1 MKFRNILIIIVL
13 LVAAFSVGCTE
24 EATQT
29 ETLKIGVVASMTGPA
44 STTGKD
50 IWQSAVL
57 AGDEINENGGVYISE
72 LGKKVPVTL
81 ILGDDESTREGG
93 QKAVSR
99 LITEDQVNILVGG
112 FSSAVTSAHQS
123 IVTEH
128 KVPYII
134 TGASS
139 PIITRRTDIDTS
151 CMFHYCPTT
160 DDYGRQTTLFACEA
174 IRPAVNEKFGFAS
187 DRPLRLAILY
197 QDSPYGKGVQSAVEN
212 TIATENLNIEIVD
225 EQSFKMG
232 ESDFRTVL
240 TAIKASKPDVVYPA
254 AFLNEQI
261 PLVIQARR
269 DVGLDTIFLAV
280 ECNDDPDYYT
290 GLGKYGEY
298 SIIETRFSPYAVPE
312 GSIAPAVLKFKNSF
326 EKRWSGFPAMM
337 GASTYEG
344 IFIAAQA
351 AEDAG
356 TLDKE
361 KLRDAVAEIEMP
373 QIIEV
378 MQNGTISFSKDYR
391 EATFELYMEQLFWD
405 DAAGEL
411 RPKIVWPDN
420 IKETDFTIPDWYV
433 PGSP

>member
-1 MKFRNILIIIVL
+1 
-13 LVAAFSVGCTE
+13 
-24 EATQT
+24 
-29 ETLKIGVVASMTGPA
+29 
-44 STTGKD
+44 
-50 IWQSAVL
+50 
-57 AGDEINENGGVYISE
+57 
-72 LGKKVPVTL
+72 
-81 ILGDDESTREGG
+81 
-93 QKAVSR
+93 
-99 LITEDQVNILVGG
+99 
-112 FSSAVTSAHQS
+112 
-123 IVTEH
+123 
-128 KVPYII
+128 
-134 TGASS
+134 
-139 PIITRRTDIDTS
+139 
-151 CMFHYCPTT
+151 
-160 DDYGRQTTLFACEA
+160 
-174 IRPAVNEKFGFAS
+174 
-187 DRPLRLAILY
+187 
-197 QDSPYGKGVQSAVEN
+197 
-212 TIATENLNIEIVD
+212 VD